1 MTVEKLDINK
11 FKSVTEMKLY
21 LLNVLIGRY
30 EFLRDVYRKLSVL
43 DEDVFELIESNKKTM
58 LDKVDNDMKEIFNF
72 IMEVLGND

>member
-1 MTVEKLDINK
+1 MKIDIHK

-21 LLNVLIGRY
+21 LLNILIERY

-43 DEDVFELIESNKKTM
+43 DEDVFELIESDKKIM
-58 LDKVDNDMKEIFNF
+58 LDRVDNDMLEIFNF

>member
-1 MTVEKLDINK
+1 MKIDIHK

-21 LLNVLIGRY
+21 LLNILIERY

-43 DEDVFELIESNKKTM
+43 DEDVFELIESDKKTM